1 VTDSATNGV
10 RVQVRSRYVEERSA
24 PRDERYFFVYHVTII
39 NERHD
44 TLYLIRRHWVITDA
58 NGLSE
63 EVSGPGVAGEQPVLK
78 PRMAFDYTSFCTL
91 KTPVGS
97 MHGTYTMVTEAR
109 VTFPVR
115 IAPFTLAVPN
125 AVN

>member
-1 VTDSATNGV
+1 M
-10 RVQVRSRYVEERSA
+10 
-24 PRDERYFFVYHVTII
+24 H
-39 NERHD
+39 
-44 TLYLIRRHWVITDA
+44 LIGRRWVITDA
-58 NGLSE
+58 DGVSE

-78 PRMAFDYTSFCTL
+78 PRMAFDYTSFCSL

-97 MHGTYTMVTEAR
+97 MHGTYTMVTAAR
-109 VTFPVR
+109 VTFSVR